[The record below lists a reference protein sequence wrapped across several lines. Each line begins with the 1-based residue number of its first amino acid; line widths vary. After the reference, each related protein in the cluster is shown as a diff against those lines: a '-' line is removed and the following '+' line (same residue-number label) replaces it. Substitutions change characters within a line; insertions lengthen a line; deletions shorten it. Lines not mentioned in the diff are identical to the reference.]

1 MAITAKDCANLRL
14 HVDRF
19 GQTLVDNQLL
29 LELIELAEST
39 FDQEGKKKGW
49 LRQEIDDLEGV
60 ASGLE
65 GVVSDLES
73 SIRTLQRMNR

>member
-1 MAITAKDCANLRL
+1 MTITAKDCANLRL

-49 LRQEIDDLEGV
+49 LRQEIDDLED
-60 ASGLE
+60 
-65 GVVSDLES
+65 VVSDLES

>member
-49 LRQEIDDLEGV
+49 LRQEIDDLED
-60 ASGLE
+60 
-65 GVVSDLES
+65 VVSDLES
-73 SIRTLQRMNR
+73 SIRALQRMNR

>member
-1 MAITAKDCANLRL
+1 MAMTAKDCANLRL

-49 LRQEIDDLEGV
+49 LRQEIDDLED
-60 ASGLE
+60 
-65 GVVSDLES
+65 VVSDLES

>member
-49 LRQEIDDLEGV
+49 LRQEIDDLED
-60 ASGLE
+60 
-65 GVVSDLES
+65 VVSDLES

>member
-49 LRQEIDDLEGV
+49 LRQEIDDLED
-60 ASGLE
+60 
-65 GVVSDLES
+65 VVSDLES
-73 SIRTLQRMNR
+73 SIRTLQRMNK